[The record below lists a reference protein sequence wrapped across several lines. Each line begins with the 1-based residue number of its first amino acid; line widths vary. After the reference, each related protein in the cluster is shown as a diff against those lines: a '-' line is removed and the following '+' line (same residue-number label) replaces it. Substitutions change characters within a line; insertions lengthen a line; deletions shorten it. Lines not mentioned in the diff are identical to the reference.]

1 MGTRDAR
8 VARMTTTTI
17 DVLNGFLRDELAA
30 VATYNEA
37 LHGRSAFSGKTE
49 LSTCQRSHE
58 TRATI
63 LRDKIVSLGGQ
74 PAATAGLTGIWS
86 KLVESGAVAIGPEMA
101 IRALE
106 QGEDHVLRDYRNGI
120 SNVEPEVR
128 VFLERMVLP
137 EEEYTH
143 RTLSDLKHRLASS

>member
-1 MGTRDAR
+1 
-8 VARMTTTTI
+8 MTTTTI

-30 VATYNEA
+30 IATYGEA
-37 LHGRSAFSGKTE
+37 LHDRSAVSGKTE

-58 TRATI
+58 VRAGI
-63 LRDKIVSLGGQ
+63 LRDKIVSLGGE
-74 PAATAGLTGIWS
+74 PAPTAGLAGMWS
-86 KLVESGAVAIGPEMA
+86 KLVESGAVAIGSDMA

-120 SNVEPEVR
+120 SQVDPEVR
-128 VFLERMVLP
+128 DFLEQKILP